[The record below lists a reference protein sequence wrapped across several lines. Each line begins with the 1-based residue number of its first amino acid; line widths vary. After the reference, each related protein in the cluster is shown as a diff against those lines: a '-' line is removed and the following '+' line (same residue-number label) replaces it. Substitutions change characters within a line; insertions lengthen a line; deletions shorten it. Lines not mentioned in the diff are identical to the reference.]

1 MDQSLMQI
9 HEGISVLKSGGPDI
23 TFYNKDGTIISIRV
37 REKSFAYIDKDT
49 NKKSEWQRVK
59 KGTKEEAFYRYSK
72 RHLEIENAPVCLIE

>member
-49 NKKSEWQRVK
+49 NEKSE
-59 KGTKEEAFYRYSK
+59 
-72 RHLEIENAPVCLIE
+72 